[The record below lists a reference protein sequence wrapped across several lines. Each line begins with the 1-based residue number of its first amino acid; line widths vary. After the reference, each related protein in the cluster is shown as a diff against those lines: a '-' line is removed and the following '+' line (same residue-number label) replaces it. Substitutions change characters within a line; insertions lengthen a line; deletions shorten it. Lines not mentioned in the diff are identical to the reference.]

1 MNTLTTL
8 KTLALPVA
16 LPVAVALLAH
26 SSGAFAAES
35 LANGVKRR
43 APQGISTRLYA
54 CVDKAPDNADAI
66 GACLAAEKAAQDERL
81 DRTYKT
87 LLGALNGKAKDALVS
102 SNQAWQDF
110 HTRTAAL
117 ETVIYGKG
125 KLDDLQRLE
134 NEVFRVS
141 ERANALDKYL
151 AAKGQ

>member
-16 LPVAVALLAH
+16 VALLAH
-26 SSGAFAAES
+26 SIGAFAAES

-43 APQGISTRLYA
+43 APQGISTKLYA
-54 CVDKAPDNADAI
+54 CVDKAPDNPDAI
-66 GACLAAEKAAQDERL
+66 GACLSTEKTAQDERL
-81 DRTYKT
+81 NRAYQT
-87 LLGALNGKAKDALVS
+87 LSSKLNGKAKDALAS
-102 SNQAWQDF
+102 SEQAWQDF

-117 ETVIYGKG
+117 ETAIYGKD

-134 NEVFRVS
+134 NEVFRLS

>member
-8 KTLALPVA
+8 KTLALPVT
-16 LPVAVALLAH
+16 VAVALLAH
-26 SSGAFAAES
+26 STGAFAAES

-43 APQGISTRLYA
+43 APQGISTKLYA
-54 CVDKAPDNADAI
+54 CVDKAPDNPDAI
-66 GACLAAEKAAQDERL
+66 GACLSAEKTAQDERL
-81 DRTYKT
+81 DHSYKT
-87 LLGALNGKAKDALVS
+87 LLSKLTGKAKDALAS
-102 SNQAWQDF
+102 SEQAWQDF

-117 ETVIYGKG
+117 ETAIYGKD

-134 NEVFRVS
+134 NEVFRLS

>member
-16 LPVAVALLAH
+16 VALLAH
-26 SSGAFAAES
+26 STGAFAAES

-43 APQGISTRLYA
+43 APQGISTKLYA
-54 CVDKAPDNADAI
+54 CVDKAPDNPDAI
-66 GACLAAEKAAQDERL
+66 GACLSAEKTAQDERL
-81 DRTYKT
+81 NRAYQT
-87 LLGALNGKAKDALVS
+87 LSSKLNGKAKDALVS
-102 SNQAWQDF
+102 SEQAWQDF

-117 ETVIYGKG
+117 ETAIYGKD

-134 NEVFRVS
+134 NEVFRLS